1 MSVALR
7 PLRWLCVASLAGL
20 AGCAVGPNFH
30 KPAAPKDA
38 GYTTASLPD
47 ATAATPIPGGDAQRF
62 ISGQDVPYAWWEAF
76 GSPAINSLVE
86 KAFRAN
92 PTVKAAQAALRQ
104 AQEMVYAQ
112 QGYFYPSIAADY
124 NFERQKLA
132 GNLSGSTAPG
142 TQGNGTAITAV
153 QSQAPPYNEPLYY
166 NFHTATLTVGFTPD
180 VFGLN
185 RRKVESLDA
194 QAQMQRF
201 ELEATYISLASN
213 VVAAAIQEAS
223 IRAQIKATQE
233 IIAHNEKLLAVLRD
247 KFNLGFAMRIDVA
260 TEELQLAQAKA
271 LLAPLQNQFEQTRD
285 LLRVLIGNLP
295 NQEISETFELSSL
308 TLPTQLPLSLPA
320 KIIEQRP
327 DVRAAEEQLRSAN
340 AQVGVAIANM
350 LPQFTITGAIGGTAT
365 EFSQL
370 FSHGG
375 SFWTLIGDAAQPIF
389 QGGTLWH
396 TKRAADE
403 ALHQAAAQYQSTVL
417 TAYQNVADA
426 LHALVTDADALAA
439 DAEAERAAKVLL
451 DVTEARSKS
460 GYTDYPTELA
470 AAIVYSQ
477 AVLSLAQAQAT
488 RFGDTAALYQA
499 LGGGWWNRKTAAG
512 SVPGGGVP

>member
-1 MSVALR
+1 
-7 PLRWLCVASLAGL
+7 
-20 AGCAVGPNFH
+20 
-30 KPAAPKDA
+30 
-38 GYTTASLPD
+38 
-47 ATAATPIPGGDAQRF
+47 
-62 ISGQDVPYAWWEAF
+62 
-76 GSPAINSLVE
+76 
-86 KAFRAN
+86 
-92 PTVKAAQAALRQ
+92 
-104 AQEMVYAQ
+104 
-112 QGYFYPSIAADY
+112 
-124 NFERQKLA
+124 
-132 GNLSGSTAPG
+132 
-142 TQGNGTAITAV
+142 
-153 QSQAPPYNEPLYY
+153 
-166 NFHTATLTVGFTPD
+166 
-180 VFGLN
+180 
-185 RRKVESLDA
+185 
-194 QAQMQRF
+194 
-201 ELEATYISLASN
+201 
-213 VVAAAIQEAS
+213 
-223 IRAQIKATQE
+223 
-233 IIAHNEKLLAVLRD
+233 
-247 KFNLGFAMRIDVA
+247 
-260 TEELQLAQAKA
+260 
-271 LLAPLQNQFEQTRD
+271 
-285 LLRVLIGNLP
+285 
-295 NQEISETFELSSL
+295 
-308 TLPTQLPLSLPA
+308 LPA

>member
-1 MSVALR
+1 
-7 PLRWLCVASLAGL
+7 LAGL
-20 AGCAVGPNFH
+20 VSCAVGPNFH
-30 KPAAPKDA
+30 KPPAPKDA
-38 GYTTASLPD
+38 GYTTAALPD
-47 ATAATPIPGGDAQRF
+47 ATASTPVPGGDAQRF
-62 ISGQDVPYAWWEAF
+62 IAGQDVPLAWWEAF
-76 GSPAINSLVE
+76 GSPALNSLVE

-92 PTVKAAQAALRQ
+92 PTVTSAQAALRQ

-112 QGYFYPSIAADY
+112 QGYFYPSVSADY

-132 GNLSGSTAPG
+132 GNVSGSTAPG
-142 TQGNGTAITAV
+142 VQGNGTALTAV
-153 QSQAPPYNEPLYY
+153 QSQAAPYNEPLYY

-194 QAQMQRF
+194 QAQVQRF
-201 ELEATYISLASN
+201 NLEATYISLASN

-223 IRAQIKATQE
+223 IRAQLEATKE
-233 IIAHNEKLLAVLRD
+233 IIGHNEKLLAVIKD
-247 KFNLGFAMRIDVA
+247 KLTWGYAMQVDVA
-260 TEELQLAQAKA
+260 AQELQLAQARA
-271 LLAPLQNQFEQTRD
+271 LLAPLQLQFEQTRD

-308 TLPTQLPLSLPA
+308 TLPTQLPVSLPS

-365 EFSQL
+365 QFSQL
-370 FSHGG
+370 FAHGG
-375 SFWTLIGDAAQPIF
+375 TFWTLIGDATQPIF

-403 ALHQAAAQYQSTVL
+403 ALRQAAAQYQSTVL
-417 TAYQNVADA
+417 TAYQNVADT
-426 LHALVTDADALAA
+426 LHALVSDADALAA
-439 DAEAERAAKVLL
+439 DAEAARAAKVLL
-451 DVTEARSKS
+451 DLTQLRSKN
-460 GYTDYPTELA
+460 GYVDYPTELA
-470 AAIVYSQ
+470 AAIAYQQ
-477 AVLSLAQAQAT
+477 AVLSLAQAQGT

-512 SVPGGGVP
+512 SVQSSGVTSRLVALN